1 MRGVIAPSHIDLI
14 IDLMTNIS
22 AMNKATTRQDTL
34 RFIHEC
40 EASLKAIEFRLQNIK
55 ARTMADTPED
65 IQFP

>member
-1 MRGVIAPSHIDLI
+1 MRGTIAPAHLDLL

-34 RFIHEC
+34 RYIHEC
-40 EASLKAIEFRLQNIK
+40 EASLKAIESRLQNIK
-55 ARTMADTPED
+55 ARTLADSPED

>member
-1 MRGVIAPSHIDLI
+1 MRGTIAPAHIDLL

-34 RFIHEC
+34 RYIHEC
-40 EASLKAIEFRLQNIK
+40 ENSLKAIDSRLQNIK
-55 ARTMADTPED
+55 QRTMADTPED

>member
-1 MRGVIAPSHIDLI
+1 MRGTIAPAHLDLL

-34 RFIHEC
+34 RYIHEC
-40 EASLKAIEFRLQNIK
+40 EASLKAIDSRLQNIK
-55 ARTMADTPED
+55 ARTLADSPED

>member
-1 MRGVIAPSHIDLI
+1 MRGTIAPAHLDLL

-34 RFIHEC
+34 RYVHEC
-40 EASLKAIEFRLQNIK
+40 ENSLKAIEFRLQNIK
-55 ARTMADTPED
+55 QRTMADSPEG

>member
-22 AMNKATTRQDTL
+22 AMNKATSRFDTL
-34 RFIHEC
+34 RYIHEC
-40 EASLKAIEFRLQNIK
+40 EASLKAIDFRLQNIK

>member
-1 MRGVIAPSHIDLI
+1 MRGTIAPAHIDLL

-34 RFIHEC
+34 RYIHEC
-40 EASLKAIEFRLQNIK
+40 EESLKAIQFRLQNIK
-55 ARTMADTPED
+55 QRTMADTPEN

>member
-1 MRGVIAPSHIDLI
+1 MRVVIAPSHIDLI

-55 ARTMADTPED
+55 ARTLADTPED

>member
-1 MRGVIAPSHIDLI
+1 MRGVIAASHIDLL

-34 RFIHEC
+34 RFVHEC
-40 EASLKAIEFRLQNIK
+40 EASLKAIESRLQNIK
-55 ARTMADTPED
+55 ARTLADGPED

>member
-1 MRGVIAPSHIDLI
+1 MRGTIAPAHIDLL

-34 RFIHEC
+34 RSIHEC
-40 EASLKAIEFRLQNIK
+40 EESLKAIQFRLQNIK
-55 ARTMADTPED
+55 ERTMADTPED